1 MATLSA
7 ERNGTATTSNG
18 RARNASAANAATA
31 AIAATATATTTTV
44 ETVDGQVVPAEPS
57 RMNPERERALD
68 LALSGIEKQLGK
80 GAIMRLG
87 EGAGKLSVE
96 AIPTGAI
103 ALDLAL
109 GLGRVPR
116 GRVVEIYGPESSGK
130 TTLASHIIAEA
141 QRLGGVGAIIDAEH
155 AFDPVFASNVCG
167 VNVPELLI
175 SQPDTG
181 EQALEICEMLVRSGA
196 VDVVVVDS
204 VAALT
209 PRAEIEGDMGDSLP
223 GLQARLMSQ
232 ALRKLTAAISK
243 SRCCV
248 IFINQL
254 REKIGIMFGNPE
266 TTPGGRALKFYSSVR
281 LEIRRA
287 DTIKQGTDVV
297 GMRAKVTVRKN
308 KVAPPF
314 RVCEFDIMFNE
325 GISKPGNLIDVG
337 TEMGVVKKAG
347 AHFSYGETKIGLGR
361 ENAKEF
367 LRQNRQVMAALE
379 AEIRANAKDFQAMKV
394 GAAES

>member
-1 MATLSA
+1 M
-7 ERNGTATTSNG
+7 
-18 RARNASAANAATA
+18 
-31 AIAATATATTTTV
+31 
-44 ETVDGQVVPAEPS
+44 
-57 RMNPERERALD
+57 
-68 LALSGIEKQLGK
+68 
-80 GAIMRLG
+80 
-87 EGAGKLSVE
+87 
-96 AIPTGAI
+96 
-103 ALDLAL
+103 
-109 GLGRVPR
+109 
-116 GRVVEIYGPESSGK
+116 
-130 TTLASHIIAEA
+130 
-141 QRLGGVGAIIDAEH
+141 
-155 AFDPVFASNVCG
+155 CG

-181 EQALEICEMLVRSGA
+181 EQALEICEMLVRSA
-196 VDVVVVDS
+196 AIDVVVVDS

-287 DTIKQGTDVV
+287 DTIKVGTDVV

-314 RVCEFDIMFNE
+314 KVCEFDIMFNE
-325 GISKPGNLIDVG
+325 GISKAGNLIDVG
-337 TEMGVVKKAG
+337 TEMGIVKKSG

-367 LRQNRQVMAALE
+367 LRQNPAVMQALE
-379 AEIRANAKDFQAMKV
+379 QEIRANAKDFQAMKV
-394 GAAES
+394 GAAEASASWV